1 MRRTRPPKGPFEN
14 GAKVFITVR
23 GSEIPAYQQMMDVSA
38 LRFYPENP
46 RIYSIVRNHGKHP
59 SQDDI
64 EQSLQGTEHVRELI
78 QDIKRNGGLI
88 DPLFVKDGTFEV
100 IEGNCRLAA
109 LRSLYTDSP
118 MKWGKAKCVV
128 LPADLDQRAISALL
142 GQWHLKGKKEW
153 PPYEQAGFLYRRN
166 KKQGV
171 DLDRLA
177 LEVGVP
183 KNRVSTLIEAY
194 GFMEDNDDGEREHW
208 SYYLEYLK
216 SRKIKR
222 AREQYAKLDK
232 VVVRGIKAND
242 FGRAQDFRDW
252 MPVICENGKVLK
264 RFAQGDL
271 DLEEAHERAV
281 ESGGENTP
289 YKRLKKLR
297 LLMGEGDTQEELIAS
312 EGRLRDSIRFEL
324 GKLNTIITRLLNKLK

>member
-1 MRRTRPPKGPFEN
+1 MGGKRAAKESFEH

-23 GSEIPAYQQMMDVSA
+23 NTEIPAYQRMMDVSA

-46 RIYSIVRNHGKHP
+46 RIYSIVRDHGKHP
-59 SQDDI
+59 SQEDI
-64 EQSLQGTEHVRELI
+64 EQSLQSTEHVRELI

-88 DPLFVKDGTFEV
+88 DPLFVKDETFEV

-109 LRSLYTDSP
+109 LRSLYSDSAV
-118 MKWGKAKCVV
+118 KWGQAKCVI

-166 KKQGV
+166 RKQGI

-183 KNRVSTLIEAY
+183 KNRISTLVEAY
-194 GFMEDNDDGEREHW
+194 AFMEDNDDGEREHW

-216 SRKIKR
+216 SRRIKR
-222 AREQYAKLDK
+222 ARESYPKLDK
-232 VVVRGIKAND
+232 VVVRGIKENE

-252 MPVICENGKVLK
+252 MPVICENAKVLK
-264 RFAQGDL
+264 RFAHGEL

-297 LLMGEGDTQEELIAS
+297 LLLAESDTQQELVAS
-312 EGRLRDSIRFEL
+312 EGKLRDNIRFEL
-324 GKLNTIITRLLNKLK
+324 GKLNAIVGRLLSRLR